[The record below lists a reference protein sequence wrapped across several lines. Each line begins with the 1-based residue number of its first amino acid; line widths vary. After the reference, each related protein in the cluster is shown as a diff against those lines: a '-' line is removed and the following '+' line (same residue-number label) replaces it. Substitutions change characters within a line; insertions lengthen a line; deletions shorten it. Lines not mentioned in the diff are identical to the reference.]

1 MRKKKTTYG
10 IIDEIG
16 DLASD
21 IDSGIWDVED
31 AVSKIK
37 DRLGELKELKESSG
51 LAWSMTIDEMI
62 KMIKLYRRM
71 RQAQKEGDDTLVDFI
86 LEQIDTLLDK

>member
-1 MRKKKTTYG
+1 MRKKKTTCG

-31 AVSKIK
+31 AVSEIK
-37 DRLGELKELKESSG
+37 HRLRELQELKTSSG
-51 LAWSMTIDEMI
+51 LAWSMTIDEMT

-71 RQAQKEGDDTLVDFI
+71 RQAQKEGDDVLVDII
-86 LEQIDTLLDK
+86 LEQIDALVE